1 MPVLDN
7 NGNIIPS
14 DDDIYTIQVP
24 NVNQQEDYDN
34 IWLDEPP
41 PAPPVLQYTGNQYG
55 IIYYGSIFNN
65 NHDLPTDEHQQQ
77 NNPVQNNAVAGL

>member
-14 DDDIYTIQVP
+14 DDDIYTIQVLS
-24 NVNQQEDYDN
+24 NVNQQEENDN
-34 IWLDEPP
+34 ISLDEPP
-41 PAPPVLQYTGNQYG
+41 PAPVLQHTGHHYG